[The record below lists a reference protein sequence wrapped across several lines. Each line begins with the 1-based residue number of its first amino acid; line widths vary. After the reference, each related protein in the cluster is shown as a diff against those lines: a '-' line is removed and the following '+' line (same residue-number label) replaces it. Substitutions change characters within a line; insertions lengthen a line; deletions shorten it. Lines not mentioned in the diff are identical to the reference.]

1 MTITTSTP
9 FGAPSIL
16 SEEMEPFSPAQEP
29 DEGYSEHP
37 LYPSSTDNILGLAR
51 ESRDPAAFMSWLSP
65 RLSSLNVE
73 QKKQLATALL
83 NELPTAVIQDIVLKQ
98 LNPRLYIDFVS
109 KLPAEICLKVF
120 GYLDSVSLINV
131 ARCCRDWYNLA
142 LDHKLWEQLFHLEGW
157 QVLPREIAAAEKRM
171 NAGMTGSEIMH
182 PQRLRSSEY
191 GHAHKK
197 RAISDPA
204 RQCAEPEAMDI
215 DGDDDFDMSGTGG
228 SLFGGLTQAGGSTS
242 SSKTTGS
249 VVHHLGH
256 LMMDSPS
263 PMPADRKGK
272 GKATAQIY
280 ESPLP
285 SIVQPSLPKSSLWTY
300 DAQGG
305 RYRINWQ
312 YLYTMRRRLE
322 YNWEAGKY
330 TNFQLPHPDYPHEGH
345 RECVYSLQYDADY
358 VVTGSRD
365 KSIRIWNMKSRRL
378 ARKPLTGHA
387 GSVLCLQFDADP
399 EEDLI
404 VSGSSDSDV
413 IIWKFSTGE
422 KLQVL
427 DKAHSESVLNVKFDK
442 RILVT
447 CSKDRSI
454 KIFNRRPLRAGDVGY
469 GNIDELVGPVPITM
483 KNYGYDETLL
493 AQLPIKPPFTQIGR
507 LEGHGAAVNAVQ
519 IHGDEIVSASGDRH
533 IKVWDWPQQI
543 CRRTFLGHNKG
554 IACVQYDG
562 RRIISGSSD
571 NEVKVFDRE
580 TGLEVATLRGHG
592 ELVRTVQ
599 AGFGDLPYSVEED
612 RNAAKAID
620 QEYFEAI
627 KSGALDES
635 SGNRGKAPNAG
646 GRRPEDITAYG
657 AKLPPGGG
665 GGPYG
670 RIVSGSYDQT
680 VMIWR
685 RNKEGKWK
693 NVHVL
698 LQAEAAANASSRL
711 NNSAAT
717 TRIPSPS
724 QGSVPGVGGSTVPS
738 LHHNA
743 RPLARHPAPPPTP
756 PASAPPAM
764 QNSPSITHLEHPIHA
779 TVTPQTAV
787 SYNRMIEDSIAQG
800 PSALQ
805 SALASYPTMLAYNSH
820 IQAVIDEVPNA
831 ITRSNL
837 RQVVVTAIQQAHLKQ
852 TRIRESVQQA
862 MSAPLAEQSS
872 SQGSS
877 SATII
882 PPSRSNSV
890 PRPSRQSSRS
900 SNAAALPRGHA
911 IRQMFQDTAQAAQP
925 TDQGNATPVV
935 STTVS
940 TPISVP
946 GSTPQVSAGPPMMT
960 TTTTTTTHNAHLTQ
974 LAQQRHQTQSQGQG
988 GAVHPATAAPPP
1000 PPAPMPAHHPHIAR
1014 TEQQAPRVF
1023 KLQFDAHKIIC
1034 CSQTST
1040 IVGWDFC
1047 NGDPEL
1053 EEVVRFFAP
1062 IE

>member
-1 MTITTSTP
+1 MASFPTT
-9 FGAPSIL
+9 
-16 SEEMEPFSPAQEP
+16 EQP

-37 LYPSSTDNILGLAR
+37 LYSSSLENAVSLAGNDLQD
-51 ESRDPAAFMSWLSP
+51 SAAFATWMSS
-65 RLSSLNVE
+65 RISSLSVA
-73 QKKQLATALL
+73 QKKQLAMALL
-83 NELPTAVIQDIVLKQ
+83 NELPTTDIQDIVLKQ
-98 LNPRLYIDFVS
+98 LNPRLFIDFVQQ
-109 KLPAEICLKVF
+109 LPAEICLKIF
-120 GYLDSVSLINV
+120 GYLDPVSLINV
-131 ARCCRDWYNLA
+131 ATCCRGWYNLA
-142 LDHKLWEQLFHLEGW
+142 LDHKLWERLFYLEGW
-157 QVLPREIAAAEKRM
+157 QAVPKEILSAENRVNIAYEK
-171 NAGMTGSEIMH
+171 AGDRFGLSIAGTIQ

-204 RQCAEPEAMDI
+204 HEAQQDAMDL
-215 DGDDDFDMSGTGG
+215 DRDDDTEMAGSGA
-228 SLFGGLTQAGGSTS
+228 SLFGGAMQPSGSTS

-249 VVHHLGH
+249 VVQHLGH
-256 LMMDSPS
+256 LIMDSPS
-263 PMPADRKGK
+263 PMPVDKKGK
-272 GKATAQIY
+272 GKATQIY
-280 ESPLP
+280 ESPVP
-285 SIVQPSLPKSSLWTY
+285 SVVQPELAKSSLWVY
-300 DAQGG
+300 DSLSD

-312 YLYTMRRRLE
+312 YLYAMRRRLE

-330 TNFQLPHPDYPHEGH
+330 TNFQLPHPDFPQEGH
-345 RECVYSLQYDADY
+345 KECVYSLQYDPDY
-358 VVTGSRD
+358 VVSGSRD
-365 KSIRIWNMKSRRL
+365 KTIRIWNLQTRRL
-378 ARKPLTGHA
+378 ARKPLIGHR

-427 DKAHSESVLNVKFDK
+427 NRAHSESVLNVKFDK

-447 CSKDRSI
+447 CSKDKSI
-454 KIFNRRPLRAGDVGY
+454 KIFNRRPLRAGELGY
-469 GNIDELVGPVPITM
+469 GNVDELVGPVPIEL

-493 AQLPIKPPFTQIGR
+493 GQLPIKPAWTQIGC

-519 IHGDEIVSASGDRH
+519 IYNDEIVSASGDRH

-543 CRRTFLGHNKG
+543 CRRTFLGHHKG

-580 TGLEVATLRGHG
+580 TGLEVATLRGHVN
-592 ELVRTVQ
+592 LVRTVQ

-612 RNAAKAID
+612 RKTAKAID
-620 QEYFEAI
+620 DEYFAAI
-627 KSGALDES
+627 KNGALDES
-635 SGNRGKAPNAG
+635 QRTRGRAPNAG

-693 NVHVL
+693 NVHIL
-698 LQAEAAANASSRL
+698 QQAEAAANAYRRSKRSSTQ
-711 NNSAAT
+711 AAL
-717 TRIPSPS
+717 
-724 QGSVPGVGGSTVPS
+724 GSVPSPTHSPGPNGGSSTLPS

-743 RPLARHPAPPPTP
+743 RPLARHPAPPAP

-764 QNSPSITHLEHPIHA
+764 QNGANMTHVEHPIHA
-779 TVTPQTAV
+779 TVTPQTNI
-787 SYNRMIEDSIAQG
+787 SYSNMIEESVAEG
-800 PSALQ
+800 PAALQ
-805 SALASYPTMLAYNSH
+805 HALSCYSTMLVYNSH
-820 IQAVIDEVPNA
+820 LQNA
-831 ITRSNL
+831 IDRVPDAATRSEL
-837 RQVVVTAIQQAHLKQ
+837 RMVVSNAVQQAQLQ
-852 TRIRESVQQA
+852 QGRIRESVQQA
-862 MSAPLAEQSS
+862 MTAPMAERSS
-872 SQGSS
+872 SQGYAAPAHGAQPNPYPRPSRH
-877 SATII
+877 
-882 PPSRSNSV
+882 PSRSNNGTLS
-890 PRPSRQSSRS
+890 RNPSGRQT
-900 SNAAALPRGHA
+900 LPS
-911 IRQMFQDTAQAAQP
+911 AAQLMDSSGP
-925 TDQGNATPVV
+925 ATPM
-935 STTVS
+935 SIAGSPATT
-940 TPISVP
+940 IVP
-946 GSTPQVSAGPPMMT
+946 GSSAHVSAGPPNNPP
-960 TTTTTTTHNAHLTQ
+960 HHPQQAQ
-974 LAQQRHQTQSQGQG
+974 LAQQAQFQGQALN
-988 GAVHPATAAPPP
+988 AVSAPPL
-1000 PPAPMPAHHPHIAR
+1000 PPAPMPVHHPHIPQND
-1014 TEQQAPRVF
+1014 QQAPRVF

-1053 EEVVRFFAP
+1053 EAVARFFAP